1 MAKKSIET
9 GEDCDAIPDS
19 MRQYLTFQ
27 AMESGKCLER
37 TLPLRSAASPYGVG
51 SGDMLLGGSESN
63 HPSKVGR
70 STPALFPLST
80 LNVSSDV
87 GPAFSPPTVIHHL
100 ACRALRIGTW
110 RRVGLNAMDLVI
122 FYSPDK
128 ACITY
133 YINNDSAGYKIEYP
147 FSAIK
152 HVNLDQ
158 GEPSADGSLQPG
170 QPSSGGLVVELSRPP
185 NFFMDS
191 SGSGG
196 FYQCGDFTEDQ
207 QASRVLLHRL
217 GGHPKVLSG
226 QLAKLV
232 GLETFRNRHGFA
244 HQPHPYLAMMPA
256 SAPVSPGLHR
266 PASQP
271 NRMVRP
277 DATQNLERRFGP
289 HLYPGRGHKRQRSR
303 SVPAAVDFTALGY
316 PLPAFSMMPHEA
328 PMSSPSQQ
336 TMPTKTTA
344 TTTLFAPT
352 PLHHQPM
359 AMSCFPGSNLR
370 IDTSSDHGID
380 FRPYPLSATTTVSP
394 SEFASPSVLGVTTI
408 PPEPNPTTMMYH
420 TPYSLP
426 FLSPHV
432 DPSVMMDPSASP
444 SSCLSPGDPVIAN
457 QSPPLSTMDRR
468 PSAELFH
475 LPDDP
480 STVMDDGMSLTELY
494 SKQSLHL
501 SMPSPG
507 AIDGSV
513 MLDATVDDLAMQSMI
528 TFDTIDPLTLT
539 PEEPSL

>member
-1 MAKKSIET
+1 
-9 GEDCDAIPDS
+9 
-19 MRQYLTFQ
+19 
-27 AMESGKCLER
+27 
-37 TLPLRSAASPYGVG
+37 
-51 SGDMLLGGSESN
+51 
-63 HPSKVGR
+63 
-70 STPALFPLST
+70 
-80 LNVSSDV
+80 
-87 GPAFSPPTVIHHL
+87 
-100 ACRALRIGTW
+100 
-110 RRVGLNAMDLVI
+110 MDLVI

-152 HVNLDQ
+152 HVDLDQ
-158 GEPSADGSLQPG
+158 GEASGDGSLLPG
-170 QPSSGGLVVELSRPP
+170 QPSSGGLVVELSSPP

-232 GLETFRNRHGFA
+232 GLETFRNRHGFS
-244 HQPHPYLAMMPA
+244 HPPHPHLTMMPA

-271 NRMVRP
+271 NRMVHP
-277 DATQNLERRFGP
+277 YAAQNLERQFGP

-316 PLPAFSMMPHEA
+316 PLPAFPMMPHEA
-328 PMSSPSQQ
+328 PMSSPQ
-336 TMPTKTTA
+336 TS
-344 TTTLFAPT
+344 TLFAPT
-352 PLHHQPM
+352 PLHQPM
-359 AMSCFPGSNLR
+359 AIPGFHGSNLR
-370 IDTSSDHGID
+370 IDTSSGHGID
-380 FRPYPLSATTTVSP
+380 FRPYPPSAATTVSP
-394 SEFASPSVLGVTTI
+394 SEFASPSVFSVTTM
-408 PPEPNPTTMMYH
+408 PPAEPAPTIMYH

-432 DPSVMMDPSASP
+432 DASATMDPSASP
-444 SSCLSPGDPVIAN
+444 SSCLSPGDPIIAN

-468 PSAELFH
+468 PSTELFH

-501 SMPSPG
+501 PMPSPG
-507 AIDGSV
+507 IDGSV
-513 MLDATVDDLAMQSMI
+513 MLDATVDDLTMQSMI
-528 TFDTIDPLTLT
+528 TFDTIDPLGLT
-539 PEEPSL
+539 PDDPPL